1 MSASHSY
8 RFTAVRPDFTAGHP
22 QRRRRRAVRNENDM
36 SITSQSPFTEI
47 RATERQATLF
57 VIATS
62 AVAACGTVVAG
73 MLVALGVA
81 A

>member
-1 MSASHSY
+1 
-8 RFTAVRPDFTAGHP
+8 
-22 QRRRRRAVRNENDM
+22 M
-36 SITSQSPFTEI
+36 SIASQSPFTEV

-62 AVAACGTVVAG
+62 TIAACGTLVAG

>member
-1 MSASHSY
+1 
-8 RFTAVRPDFTAGHP
+8 
-22 QRRRRRAVRNENDM
+22 M

-62 AVAACGTVVAG
+62 AIAACGTVVAG